1 MKKGTKWLLWALD
14 RVEGVSLLG
23 GASAL
28 LLIMFLTAAEVL
40 IRKLTPY
47 SLPSLFEITS
57 DYLMV
62 ALVFLSISHVYKMGA
77 HVRVTLF
84 EHLVPLFLRRLI
96 NWVFQGLGLAFFG
109 LMTVAGFNSAV
120 SAFRHSEVS
129 STILAYPM
137 APALSLVPIGAG
149 LMCLRIIQGMV
160 LPSTL
165 GKRGEKA

>member
-1 MKKGTKWLLWALD
+1 VKKDTKRLLWALD
-14 RVEGVSLLG
+14 RVEAVCLLG
-23 GASAL
+23 SALAL

-62 ALVFLSISHVYKMGA
+62 GLVFLSISHVYKLGG

-84 EHLVPLFLRRLI
+84 EHLVPRFLRSPI
-96 NWVFQGLGLAFFG
+96 EWVFLGLGLAFFG
-109 LMTVAGFNSAV
+109 LMTFAGFNSAL
-120 SAFRHSEVS
+120 SAYNHSEVS
-129 STILAYPM
+129 STMLAYPM

-149 LMCLRIIQGMV
+149 LMCLRIIQAMV

-165 GKRGEKA
+165 GKRGDKA